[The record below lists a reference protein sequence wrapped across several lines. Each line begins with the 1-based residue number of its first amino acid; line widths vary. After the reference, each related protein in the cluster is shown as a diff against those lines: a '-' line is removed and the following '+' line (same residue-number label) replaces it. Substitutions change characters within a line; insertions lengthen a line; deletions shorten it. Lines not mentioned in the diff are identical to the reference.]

1 MVRSRLL
8 RSQMTILPSPP
19 VVEMRSALFLSP
31 LWIWMQEIWN
41 EKKVFFVMIIG
52 FICWEK

>member
-41 EKKVFFVMIIG
+41 EKKFL
-52 FICWEK
+52 